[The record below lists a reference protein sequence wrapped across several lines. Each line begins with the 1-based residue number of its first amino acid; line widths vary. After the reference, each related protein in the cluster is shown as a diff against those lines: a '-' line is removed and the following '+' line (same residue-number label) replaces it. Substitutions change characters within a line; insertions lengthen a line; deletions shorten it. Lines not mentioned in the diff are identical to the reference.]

1 MSQIQLRASNISKKF
16 KNKIIF
22 SNINLEIFEGDSIAL
37 LGRNGRGKTL
47 LFNILAGADEP
58 DTGKVELFNT
68 DKKHPWNNM
77 GYLEQ
82 QGKRINNIKVKD
94 FLSIIEMT
102 LRNSEEKE
110 HYKFLNKLLSLDQT
124 LDTKIANLSGGE
136 KQKLAILQLFLKKPK
151 IIFLDELY
159 NNLDYIS
166 RESLINYI
174 LDYKQKHNA
183 TLLFVSHHKEEI
195 LRLANR
201 IWLLE
206 NQQIKV
212 DTRDLNKFFQEDIK
226 ENIFYIRKESE
237 N

>member
-1 MSQIQLRASNISKKF
+1 M
-16 KNKIIF
+16 
-22 SNINLEIFEGDSIAL
+22 
-37 LGRNGRGKTL
+37 
-47 LFNILAGADEP
+47 
-58 DTGKVELFNT
+58 
-68 DKKHPWNNM
+68 
-77 GYLEQ
+77 
-82 QGKRINNIKVKD
+82 
-94 FLSIIEMT
+94 
-102 LRNSEEKE
+102 
-110 HYKFLNKLLSLDQT
+110 
-124 LDTKIANLSGGE
+124 
-136 KQKLAILQLFLKKPK
+136 
-151 IIFLDELY
+151 
-159 NNLDYIS
+159 
-166 RESLINYI
+166 INYI